1 MLLLP
6 SCGGYR
12 YLFFF
17 NINGCLCTRK
27 MNNHCAFCLKSG
39 ANHFPAIYQH
49 SSRVELGP
57 VQELTNKC
65 EGGAL
70 RLLKDHLAVTHH
82 QAVVDLLRGGV
93 KKHSKPSVST
103 FLFFFLLLSCRSQ
116 NNVNF
121 NVGTCSTV

>member
-1 MLLLP
+1 
-6 SCGGYR
+6 
-12 YLFFF
+12 
-17 NINGCLCTRK
+17 

-39 ANHFPAIYQH
+39 ANHFQAIYQH

-82 QAVVDLLRGGV
+82 QAVVDLLRGGDTGN
-93 KKHSKPSVST
+93 HQ
-103 FLFFFLLLSCRSQ
+103 FQLFFFFLLLSCRSQ

-121 NVGTCSTV
+121 NVGICSTV